1 METHGGRCR
10 VHKKRKKK
18 MWRQLIWY
26 TAQIQQALD
35 AHTAPQAAGW
45 LMWCN
50 GSVWRQTSYRWLL
63 HSCVWE
69 GWKKHYGSASVH
81 LHIYIRHSFMANNRE
96 RLDES
101 LLETFVSPFSF
112 SARAGMV
119 CAQRILRMDIAGLFQ
134 CSRSATKKVETDKE
148 TRSSSEEMTWK
159 MHFPFFFHSISLKS
173 KKLKGE
179 TFF

>member
-1 METHGGRCR
+1 
-10 VHKKRKKK
+10 
-18 MWRQLIWY
+18 MWRQLIWH

-45 LMWCN
+45 LTWCN

-69 GWKKHYGSASVH
+69 GWKNHYGSASIH
-81 LHIYIRHSFMANNRE
+81 LHIYRTHPFMANNRE
-96 RLDES
+96 RLDEG

-119 CAQRILRMDIAGLFQ
+119 CPQRILRMDIAGLFQ
-134 CSRSATKKVETDKE
+134 CSRSATKKVKTDKE
-148 TRSSSEEMTWK
+148 TRSSSEEITWK
-159 MHFPFFFHSISLKS
+159 MHFTIFFHSISLKS
-173 KKLKGE
+173 KELKGE
-179 TFF
+179 TFFFLKRSQCSHFYA